1 MTATRFVIT
10 QRPAPL
16 TPDTAVEFCEHKG
29 IGHPDSL
36 CDGVVEAVSRAL
48 CLAYLSA
55 YGQIQHYNVDK
66 ALLIGGQSA
75 PRFGGGEILTP
86 PRLIVC
92 GRATPIPGADL
103 EELVI
108 TAARDYLAAALHC
121 DTRIFVI
128 ESVVRA
134 GSPNLTRVMGATR
147 ATAPRANDTSFGC
160 GFAPPSRLERIVL
173 RTADTIK
180 SASFRSRFPAA
191 GDDYKV
197 MGARV
202 GTAIDLTVALAV
214 VARTVGDAAAYFAL
228 KRDIVTVLS
237 AEVAPDI
244 RIELNALD
252 DPSVSDESGIYL
264 TVSGLSAEHGD
275 DGQVG
280 RGNRANGL
288 ITPQRTMSLEATAG
302 KNSAAHV
309 GKLYNLLAFEIATAI
324 VREHPNV
331 RDASVQLLSTI
342 GRPAN
347 EPAVVA
353 ITLETERPD
362 DAALEDSVRRI
373 TQSLLDRID
382 ALTARLVAG
391 TTRVF

>member
-1 MTATRFVIT
+1 MTTTRFVIT
-10 QRPAPL
+10 QRSAASAS
-16 TPDTAVEFCEHKG
+16 DSAVEFCEHKG
-29 IGHPDSL
+29 VGHPDSL
-36 CDGVVEAVSRAL
+36 CDGVAEAISSAL
-48 CLAYLSA
+48 CRAYLA
-55 YGQIQHYNVDK
+55 TYGQIQHYNVDK

-75 PRFGGGEILTP
+75 PRFGGGEIRTP
-86 PRLIVC
+86 PRLLVC
-92 GRATPIPGADL
+92 GRATMIPGT
-103 EELVI
+103 ELDGLVA
-108 TAARDYLAAALHC
+108 TAAREYLATVLHC
-121 DTRIFVI
+121 DARIFVI
-128 ESVVRA
+128 ESVVRT
-134 GSPNLTRVMGATR
+134 GSPNLTRVVGSAR
-147 ATAPRANDTSFGC
+147 ATPLANDTSFGC
-160 GFAPPSRLERIVL
+160 GFAPPTRLEQIVMH
-173 RTADTIK
+173 TAHTLV
-180 SASFRSRFPAA
+180 SPSFRSRFPAA

-202 GTAIDLTVALAV
+202 GTAIDLTVALAIV
-214 VARTVGDAAAYFAL
+214 DRTVHDVAAYFAI
-228 KRDIVTVLS
+228 KRDIVAALH
-237 AEVAPDI
+237 AEVGPDI

-252 DPSVSDESGIYL
+252 DPSANDESGIYL

-309 GKLYNLLAFEIATAI
+309 GKLYNLLAFDIATAI

-347 EPAVVA
+347 EPVVVA
-353 ITLETERPD
+353 ITLQTEQFYD
-362 DAALEDSVRRI
+362 VALEDSARQI
-373 TQSLLDRID
+373 AQSLLGQID

-391 TTRVF
+391 TARVF

>member
-10 QRPAPL
+10 QRAAASAS
-16 TPDTAVEFCEHKG
+16 DSAVEFCEHKG
-29 IGHPDSL
+29 VGHPDSL
-36 CDGVVEAVSRAL
+36 CDGVAEAVSSAL
-48 CLAYLSA
+48 CRAYLA
-55 YGQIQHYNVDK
+55 TYGQIQHYNVDK
-66 ALLIGGQSA
+66 ALLIGGQSE

-86 PRLIVC
+86 PRLLVC
-92 GRATPIPGADL
+92 GRATMIPGA
-103 EELVI
+103 ELGGLVA
-108 TAARDYLAAALHC
+108 TAAREYLAAVLHC

-128 ESVVRA
+128 EPVVRA
-134 GSPNLTRVMGATR
+134 GSPNLSRVVGSAR
-147 ATAPRANDTSFGC
+147 ATPLSNDTSFGC
-160 GFAPPSRLERIVL
+160 GFAPPTRLEKIVMH
-173 RTADTIK
+173 TADILL
-180 SASFRSRFPAA
+180 SPSFRSRFPAA

-202 GTAIDLTVALAV
+202 GTAIDLTVALAIV
-214 VARTVGDAAAYFAL
+214 DRTVLDAAAYFAI
-228 KRDIVTVLS
+228 KRDIVAALH
-237 AEVAPDI
+237 AEVDPDI

-252 DPSVSDESGIYL
+252 DPSGNDESGIYL

-309 GKLYNLLAFEIATAI
+309 GKLYNLLAFDIATAI

-353 ITLETERPD
+353 ITLQTGQYCV
-362 DAALEDSVRRI
+362 AALEDSVRQI
-373 TQSLLDRID
+373 AQSLLDRID
-382 ALTARLVAG
+382 ALTARLVSGAA
-391 TTRVF
+391 RVF

>member
-1 MTATRFVIT
+1 MSATRFEIT
-10 QRPAPL
+10 QLPSRASPL
-16 TPDTAVEFCEHKG
+16 EFCEHKG
-29 IGHPDSL
+29 VGHPDSL

-48 CLAYLSA
+48 CQAYLAA

-75 PRFGGGEILTP
+75 PRFGDGEILLP
-86 PRLIVC
+86 LRLIVC
-92 GRATPIPGADL
+92 GRATQIPGADV
-103 EELVI
+103 EALVVS
-108 TAARDYLAAALHC
+108 AAREYLAATLHC
-121 DTRIFVI
+121 DTRPFVI

-134 GSPNLTRVMGATR
+134 GSPNLTRVLDVTR
-147 ATAPRANDTSFGC
+147 SIAPRANDTSFGC
-160 GFAPPSRLERIVL
+160 GFAPPSRLEQIVL
-173 RTADTIK
+173 RTADALK
-180 SASFRSRFPAA
+180 SVAFRERFPAI

-197 MGARV
+197 MGARL
-202 GTAIDLTVALAV
+202 GTAIDLTVALAIV
-214 VARTVGDAAAYFAL
+214 GRNVADVAAYQAL
-228 KRDIVTVLS
+228 KREIVNALH
-237 AEVAPDI
+237 AEVGADV

-252 DPSVSDESGIYL
+252 DPAASDESGIYL

-309 GKLYNLLAFEIATAI
+309 GKLYNLLAFDIATAI
-324 VREHPNV
+324 VHKHPNV

-353 ITLETERPD
+353 ITLQTEQLD
-362 DAALEDSVRRI
+362 DATLEESARQVA
-373 TQSLLDRID
+373 QSHLDRID
-382 ALTARLVAG
+382 ALTSRLVAG
-391 TTRVF
+391 TARVF

>member
-10 QRPAPL
+10 QRAAASAF
-16 TPDTAVEFCEHKG
+16 DGAVEFCEHKG
-29 IGHPDSL
+29 VGHPDSL
-36 CDGVVEAVSRAL
+36 CDGVAEAVSSAL
-48 CLAYLSA
+48 CRAYLTT
-55 YGQIQHYNVDK
+55 YGRIQHYNVDK

-75 PRFGGGEILTP
+75 PRFGGGEILTQ
-86 PRLIVC
+86 PRLLVC
-92 GRATPIPGADL
+92 GRATRIPGAELD
-103 EELVI
+103 ELVA
-108 TAARDYLAAALHC
+108 TAAREYLAAVLHC
-121 DTRIFVI
+121 DARIFVI

-134 GSPNLTRVMGATR
+134 GSPNLTRVVGSAR
-147 ATAPRANDTSFGC
+147 ATPLANDTSFGC
-160 GFAPPSRLERIVL
+160 GFAPPTRLEQIVMHV
-173 RTADTIK
+173 ADTLLCP
-180 SASFRSRFPAA
+180 SFRSRFPAA

-202 GTAIDLTVALAV
+202 GSAIDLTVALAIID
-214 VARTVGDAAAYFAL
+214 RTVDAAAAYLAI
-228 KRDIVTVLS
+228 KRDIVAALH
-237 AEVAPDI
+237 AEVGPDI

-252 DPSVSDESGIYL
+252 DLSANDESGIYL

-309 GKLYNLLAFEIATAI
+309 GKLYNLLAFDIATAI
-324 VREHPNV
+324 VREHPKV

-342 GRPAN
+342 GRPAS
-347 EPAVVA
+347 EPAIVA
-353 ITLETERPD
+353 ITLQTEPLYD
-362 DAALEDSVRRI
+362 VALEDSVRQI
-373 TQSLLDRID
+373 TQSLLGQID

-391 TTRVF
+391 TARVF

>member
-1 MTATRFVIT
+1 MTETRFVIT
-10 QRPAPL
+10 QQTAASV
-16 TPDTAVEFCEHKG
+16 TAVEFCEHKG

-48 CLAYLSA
+48 CVAYLTA

-75 PRFGGGEILTP
+75 PRFGGGEILAQ

-92 GRATPIPGADL
+92 GRATQIPGTDL
-103 EELVI
+103 EELVVT
-108 TAARDYLAAALHC
+108 TARAYLASVLHC

-134 GSPNLTRVMGATR
+134 GSPNLTHVVGAAHTM
-147 ATAPRANDTSFGC
+147 PRANDTSFGC
-160 GFAPPSRLERIVL
+160 GFAPPSRLEQIVL
-173 RTADTIK
+173 RVADTLK
-180 SASFRSRFPAA
+180 SAPFRSRFPAA

-197 MGARV
+197 MGARIGV
-202 GTAIDLTVALAV
+202 AIELTVALAIID
-214 VARTVGDAAAYFAL
+214 RTVRDVATYFEI
-228 KRDIVTVLS
+228 KRDIVATLS
-237 AEVAPDI
+237 AEVGPDI
-244 RIELNALD
+244 SIELNALD
-252 DPSVSDESGIYL
+252 DPSTSDESGVYL

-309 GKLYNLLAFEIATAI
+309 GKLYNLLAFDIASAI
-324 VREHPNV
+324 VRAHPNV
-331 RDASVQLLSTI
+331 HDASVQLLSTI

-353 ITLETERPD
+353 IALQTTSPND
-362 DAALEDSVRRI
+362 SALEDSVQQI
-373 TQSLLDRID
+373 AQSLLNRID
-382 ALTARLVAG
+382 ALTVRLVTG
-391 TTRVF
+391 TARVF